1 MGRPVR
7 RPIWCV
13 LPCDHYPCLLL
24 FSDFLIYIRVYI
36 FVFKKRGGA
45 AYFLGGL
52 RATLFYNLGQFI
64 GKHNCT
70 LRLHVANYLAGSM
83 SMLV

>member
-24 FSDFLIYIRVYI
+24 FSNFYIYILKEGGGGGRFPMEGKKSAGNKLYLYHGFLLYMG
-36 FVFKKRGGA
+36 FVP
-45 AYFLGGL
+45 
-52 RATLFYNLGQFI
+52 
-64 GKHNCT
+64 
-70 LRLHVANYLAGSM
+70 
-83 SMLV
+83 